1 MNRKRHVI
9 FTVFILLS
17 ITFGH
22 GQQATVTSN
31 LAEERIQVTASSA
44 TVLQWFDKI
53 EKEGHLTLSYNAS
66 LIDLHQICQIQVSQ
80 SMTISQLLK
89 KILKGYQFET
99 QVLPSRKLV
108 IQIKR
113 ALSFSL
119 HGIVDEED
127 SKERLYGA
135 IIILDNGKGKKWHT
149 LSDANGHFALC
160 APEGNYQLSI
170 NYLGYQ
176 PYVRSIL
183 MDRKHDLHI
192 SMKPQLFEMEEVTVK
207 SYKNRNELENLTPS
221 NMLAFS
227 GNDLFSQIWIL
238 PGVTGLP
245 TGYNFQV
252 DGGGYDENLLLLDGV
267 PVYHPGHIN
276 SMLPV
281 FNGDA
286 VKNIIFHK
294 GFFPTRLEGRLSSVT
309 EINLKDGNKQEH
321 VRTLS
326 LDMPS
331 ASLTLEGPLIK
342 DKLSYIVSGRR
353 SWLDFFDNL
362 LSEENRLN
370 HSSYDYNA
378 KLTYNLSPSSSLK
391 LLAYHAQDNYH
402 LPDDEGDQL
411 TILKWNNQ
419 IYQAT
424 YNVLSGKLGNTTSVF
439 YTTHSN
445 RADAEALGFDS
456 EGYIQSGIKSL
467 NVSTEFTYNPENI
480 YSARWGSKY
489 MYETYNLATFGNTIR
504 SRKEPIHQFSV
515 FHDNLVRLHQKLN
528 IQVGV
533 HFIGY
538 LPQNY
543 RSYYSIQPRFS
554 LKYQPDDKDLFY
566 VHFSRMEQFYHYI
579 RFSNLSLPTDFRMPS
594 IEGYKP
600 RSSEH
605 YELGWKHFLSRGQVE
620 ISGYYKTRRNV
631 VALRPE
637 AFIEDDQWSNYIME
651 GDGDSYGIK
660 GYFFNTWKR
669 WTLQLSYAYTRSREW
684 FDDLKEQGRLP
695 SLYDIPHQIGGALS
709 CQLTKRASVSL
720 GGLVRSGK
728 VTDLDQNFDPLPQED
743 FRKVRE
749 PMNYRVDAS
758 YTYKKEFRT
767 GRLLLFRAGLYNIVG
782 NPPEEEIL
790 NFYSVH
796 WHRNCLPYGSISF
809 KF

>member
-22 GQQATVTSN
+22 GQQATVTSS

-108 IQIKR
+108 
-113 ALSFSL
+113 
-119 HGIVDEED
+119 
-127 SKERLYGA
+127 
-135 IIILDNGKGKKWHT
+135 
-149 LSDANGHFALC
+149 
-160 APEGNYQLSI
+160 
-170 NYLGYQ
+170 
-176 PYVRSIL
+176 

-391 LLAYHAQDNYH
+391 LMAYHAQDNYH

-424 YNVLSGKLGNTTSVF
+424 YNVSSGKLGNTTSVF

-538 LPQNY
+538 IPQNY

-605 YELGWKHFLSRGQVE
+605 YELGWKHFLSRGQVK

-709 CQLTKRASVSL
+709 CQLTKRTSVSL
-720 GGLVRSGK
+720 GGLVRS
-728 VTDLDQNFDPLPQED
+728 
-743 FRKVRE
+743 
-749 PMNYRVDAS
+749 
-758 YTYKKEFRT
+758 
-767 GRLLLFRAGLYNIVG
+767 
-782 NPPEEEIL
+782 
-790 NFYSVH
+790 
-796 WHRNCLPYGSISF
+796 
-809 KF
+809 

>member
-22 GQQATVTSN
+22 GQQATVTSS

-108 IQIKR
+108 
-113 ALSFSL
+113 
-119 HGIVDEED
+119 
-127 SKERLYGA
+127 
-135 IIILDNGKGKKWHT
+135 
-149 LSDANGHFALC
+149 
-160 APEGNYQLSI
+160 
-170 NYLGYQ
+170 
-176 PYVRSIL
+176 

-294 GFFPTRLEGRLSSVT
+294 GFFPTRLEGKLSSVT

-378 KLTYNLSPSSSLK
+378 KLTYNLSSSSSLK

-424 YNVLSGKLGNTTSVF
+424 YNISSGKLGNTTSVF

-594 IEGYKP
+594 IEG
-600 RSSEH
+600 
-605 YELGWKHFLSRGQVE
+605 
-620 ISGYYKTRRNV
+620 
-631 VALRPE
+631 
-637 AFIEDDQWSNYIME
+637 
-651 GDGDSYGIK
+651 
-660 GYFFNTWKR
+660 
-669 WTLQLSYAYTRSREW
+669 
-684 FDDLKEQGRLP
+684 
-695 SLYDIPHQIGGALS
+695 
-709 CQLTKRASVSL
+709 
-720 GGLVRSGK
+720 
-728 VTDLDQNFDPLPQED
+728 
-743 FRKVRE
+743 
-749 PMNYRVDAS
+749 
-758 YTYKKEFRT
+758 
-767 GRLLLFRAGLYNIVG
+767 
-782 NPPEEEIL
+782 
-790 NFYSVH
+790 
-796 WHRNCLPYGSISF
+796 
-809 KF
+809 

>member
-1 MNRKRHVI
+1 MRTDRKDLFKHRFQKHYPRLCSIAYGYVLDRDESEDI
-9 FTVFILLS
+9 VQEVFIH
-17 ITFGH
+17 I
-22 GQQATVTSN
+22 
-31 LAEERIQVTASSA
+31 
-44 TVLQWFDKI
+44 WD
-53 EKEGHLTLSYNAS
+53 
-66 LIDLHQICQIQVSQ
+66 
-80 SMTISQLLK
+80 
-89 KILKGYQFET
+89 
-99 QVLPSRKLV
+99 
-108 IQIKR
+108 
-113 ALSFSL
+113 
-119 HGIVDEED
+119 
-127 SKERLYGA
+127 
-135 IIILDNGKGKKWHT
+135 KGKDD
-149 LSDANGHFALC
+149 L
-160 APEGNYQLSI
+160 PEQEFLA
-170 NYLGYQ
+170 YL
-176 PYVRSIL
+176 
-183 MDRKHDLHI
+183 
-192 SMKPQLFEMEEVTVK
+192 T
-207 SYKNRNELENLTPS
+207 T
-221 NMLAFS
+221 
-227 GNDLFSQIWIL
+227 
-238 PGVTGLP
+238 
-245 TGYNFQV
+245 
-252 DGGGYDENLLLLDGV
+252 
-267 PVYHPGHIN
+267 
-276 SMLPV
+276 
-281 FNGDA
+281 A
-286 VKNIIFHK
+286 VKNNCISFLRKRKDSPASLEDYPLADSHPAEEDHHGEESHRSAEEIVEDALGTLPPKCKDIFVMAKLK
-294 GFFPTRLEGRLSSVT
+294 GMKYREIAQTLNLSD
-309 EINLKDGNKQEH
+309 LKDGNKQEH

-331 ASLTLEGPLIK
+331 TSLTLEGPLIK

-391 LLAYHAQDNYH
+391 LMAYHAQDNYH

-424 YNVLSGKLGNTTSVF
+424 YNVSSGKLGNTTSVF

-504 SRKEPIHQFSV
+504 SRKEPIHQFSI
-515 FHDNLVRLHQKLN
+515 FYDNLIRLHQRLN

-605 YELGWKHFLSRGQVE
+605 YELGWKHILSRGQVE

-637 AFIEDDQWSNYIME
+637 AFIEDDQ
-651 GDGDSYGIK
+651 
-660 GYFFNTWKR
+660 
-669 WTLQLSYAYTRSREW
+669 
-684 FDDLKEQGRLP
+684 
-695 SLYDIPHQIGGALS
+695 
-709 CQLTKRASVSL
+709 
-720 GGLVRSGK
+720 
-728 VTDLDQNFDPLPQED
+728 
-743 FRKVRE
+743 
-749 PMNYRVDAS
+749 
-758 YTYKKEFRT
+758 
-767 GRLLLFRAGLYNIVG
+767 
-782 NPPEEEIL
+782 
-790 NFYSVH
+790 
-796 WHRNCLPYGSISF
+796 
-809 KF
+809 

>member
-22 GQQATVTSN
+22 GQQATVTSS

-108 IQIKR
+108 
-113 ALSFSL
+113 
-119 HGIVDEED
+119 
-127 SKERLYGA
+127 
-135 IIILDNGKGKKWHT
+135 
-149 LSDANGHFALC
+149 
-160 APEGNYQLSI
+160 
-170 NYLGYQ
+170 
-176 PYVRSIL
+176 

-391 LLAYHAQDNYH
+391 LMAYHAQDNYH

-424 YNVLSGKLGNTTSVF
+424 YNVSSGKLGNTTSVF

-651 GDGDSYGIK
+651 GDEDSYGIK

-720 GGLVRSGK
+720 GGLVRS
-728 VTDLDQNFDPLPQED
+728 
-743 FRKVRE
+743 
-749 PMNYRVDAS
+749 
-758 YTYKKEFRT
+758 
-767 GRLLLFRAGLYNIVG
+767 
-782 NPPEEEIL
+782 
-790 NFYSVH
+790 
-796 WHRNCLPYGSISF
+796 
-809 KF
+809 

>member
-22 GQQATVTSN
+22 GQQATVTSS

-66 LIDLHQICQIQVSQ
+66 LIDLHQICQIQVFQ

-108 IQIKR
+108 
-113 ALSFSL
+113 
-119 HGIVDEED
+119 
-127 SKERLYGA
+127 
-135 IIILDNGKGKKWHT
+135 
-149 LSDANGHFALC
+149 
-160 APEGNYQLSI
+160 
-170 NYLGYQ
+170 
-176 PYVRSIL
+176 

-391 LLAYHAQDNYH
+391 LMAYHAQDNYH

-424 YNVLSGKLGNTTSVF
+424 YNVSSGKLGNTTSVF

-538 LPQNY
+538 IPQNY

-605 YELGWKHFLSRGQVE
+605 YELGWKHFLSRGQVK

-684 FDDLKEQGRLP
+684 FDDQKEQGRLP

-720 GGLVRSGK
+720 GGLVRS
-728 VTDLDQNFDPLPQED
+728 
-743 FRKVRE
+743 
-749 PMNYRVDAS
+749 
-758 YTYKKEFRT
+758 
-767 GRLLLFRAGLYNIVG
+767 
-782 NPPEEEIL
+782 
-790 NFYSVH
+790 
-796 WHRNCLPYGSISF
+796 
-809 KF
+809 

>member
-119 HGIVDEED
+119 HGIVEEED

-149 LSDANGHFALC
+149 LSDANGHFSLC

-391 LLAYHAQDNYH
+391 LMAYHAQDNYH

-424 YNVLSGKLGNTTSVF
+424 YNVSSGKLGNTTSVF

-504 SRKEPIHQFSV
+504 SRKEPIHQFSI
-515 FHDNLVRLHQKLN
+515 FYDNLVRLHQKLN

-660 GYFFNTWKR
+660 GYFFNT
-669 WTLQLSYAYTRSREW
+669 
-684 FDDLKEQGRLP
+684 
-695 SLYDIPHQIGGALS
+695 
-709 CQLTKRASVSL
+709 
-720 GGLVRSGK
+720 
-728 VTDLDQNFDPLPQED
+728 
-743 FRKVRE
+743 
-749 PMNYRVDAS
+749 
-758 YTYKKEFRT
+758 
-767 GRLLLFRAGLYNIVG
+767 
-782 NPPEEEIL
+782 
-790 NFYSVH
+790 
-796 WHRNCLPYGSISF
+796 
-809 KF
+809 

>member
-108 IQIKR
+108 
-113 ALSFSL
+113 
-119 HGIVDEED
+119 
-127 SKERLYGA
+127 
-135 IIILDNGKGKKWHT
+135 
-149 LSDANGHFALC
+149 
-160 APEGNYQLSI
+160 
-170 NYLGYQ
+170 
-176 PYVRSIL
+176 

-391 LLAYHAQDNYH
+391 LMAYHAQDNYH

-424 YNVLSGKLGNTTSVF
+424 YNVSSGKLGNTTSVF

-538 LPQNY
+538 IPQNY

-605 YELGWKHFLSRGQVE
+605 YELGWKHFLSRGQVK

-684 FDDLKEQGRLP
+684 FDDQKEQGRLP

-720 GGLVRSGK
+720 GGLVRS
-728 VTDLDQNFDPLPQED
+728 
-743 FRKVRE
+743 
-749 PMNYRVDAS
+749 
-758 YTYKKEFRT
+758 
-767 GRLLLFRAGLYNIVG
+767 
-782 NPPEEEIL
+782 
-790 NFYSVH
+790 
-796 WHRNCLPYGSISF
+796 
-809 KF
+809 

>member
-22 GQQATVTSN
+22 GQQATVTSS

-108 IQIKR
+108 
-113 ALSFSL
+113 
-119 HGIVDEED
+119 
-127 SKERLYGA
+127 
-135 IIILDNGKGKKWHT
+135 
-149 LSDANGHFALC
+149 
-160 APEGNYQLSI
+160 
-170 NYLGYQ
+170 
-176 PYVRSIL
+176 

-391 LLAYHAQDNYH
+391 LMAYHAQDNYH

-424 YNVLSGKLGNTTSVF
+424 YNVSSGKLGNTTSVF

-538 LPQNY
+538 IPQNY

-605 YELGWKHFLSRGQVE
+605 YELGWKHFLSRGQVK

-684 FDDLKEQGRLP
+684 FDDQKEQGRLP

-709 CQLTKRASVSL
+709 CQLTKRTSVSL
-720 GGLVRSGK
+720 GGLVRS
-728 VTDLDQNFDPLPQED
+728 
-743 FRKVRE
+743 
-749 PMNYRVDAS
+749 
-758 YTYKKEFRT
+758 
-767 GRLLLFRAGLYNIVG
+767 
-782 NPPEEEIL
+782 
-790 NFYSVH
+790 
-796 WHRNCLPYGSISF
+796 
-809 KF
+809 

>member
-22 GQQATVTSN
+22 GQQATVTSS

-108 IQIKR
+108 
-113 ALSFSL
+113 
-119 HGIVDEED
+119 
-127 SKERLYGA
+127 
-135 IIILDNGKGKKWHT
+135 
-149 LSDANGHFALC
+149 
-160 APEGNYQLSI
+160 
-170 NYLGYQ
+170 
-176 PYVRSIL
+176 

-391 LLAYHAQDNYH
+391 LMAYHAQDNYH

-424 YNVLSGKLGNTTSVF
+424 YNVSSGKLGNTTSVF

-538 LPQNY
+538 IPQNY

-605 YELGWKHFLSRGQVE
+605 YELGWKHFLSRGQVK

-684 FDDLKEQGRLP
+684 FDDQKEQGRLP

-720 GGLVRSGK
+720 GGLVRS
-728 VTDLDQNFDPLPQED
+728 
-743 FRKVRE
+743 
-749 PMNYRVDAS
+749 
-758 YTYKKEFRT
+758 
-767 GRLLLFRAGLYNIVG
+767 
-782 NPPEEEIL
+782 
-790 NFYSVH
+790 
-796 WHRNCLPYGSISF
+796 
-809 KF
+809 

>member
-22 GQQATVTSN
+22 GQQATVTSS

-108 IQIKR
+108 
-113 ALSFSL
+113 
-119 HGIVDEED
+119 
-127 SKERLYGA
+127 
-135 IIILDNGKGKKWHT
+135 
-149 LSDANGHFALC
+149 
-160 APEGNYQLSI
+160 
-170 NYLGYQ
+170 
-176 PYVRSIL
+176 

-424 YNVLSGKLGNTTSVF
+424 YNVSSGKLSNTTSVF

-720 GGLVRSGK
+720 GGLVRS
-728 VTDLDQNFDPLPQED
+728 
-743 FRKVRE
+743 
-749 PMNYRVDAS
+749 
-758 YTYKKEFRT
+758 
-767 GRLLLFRAGLYNIVG
+767 
-782 NPPEEEIL
+782 
-790 NFYSVH
+790 
-796 WHRNCLPYGSISF
+796 
-809 KF
+809 